1 MGIIPVR
8 THTKVANHKA
18 DHKKTLD
25 AKNDMYAGKP
35 ESKGKTYQEKTRDM
49 SKEDKEKY
57 RREHPEEYAAYT
69 KDKNEQLPGYQYYK
83 DGKGQIKQEGGLSGF
98 MAKGSTQFTFA
109 AAPLALMALPML
121 QGNKDEQEQQPDPTS
136 NGMPPVTA

>member
-8 THTKVANHKA
+8 THTKVATHKA
-18 DHKKTLD
+18 DHKTTLD
-25 AKNDMYAGKP
+25 AKKDMYKDKP
-35 ESKGKTYQEKTRDM
+35 DSAGKTYQEKTRDM

-57 RREHPEEYAAYT
+57 RREHPEEYAAYS
-69 KDKNEQLPGYQYYK
+69 KDKQEVAGYQYYK
-83 DGKGQIKQEGGLSGF
+83 DGKKDIKDKSGLSGF

-121 QGNKDEQEQQPDPTS
+121 QGNKDEQQQPDPTS